1 MNERLLVALS
11 CGGEFVAALQIE
23 AAILGRGRL
32 PRWAAAG
39 LLCLLWAG
47 SQVLWGTYVPYS
59 PWALT
64 FNALRMLAAAFF
76 FGGGLLQKAFSVVV
90 CGVVI
95 LGYGNTVGALAAGL
109 NKMPM
114 SEIWRLPQSILLYGV
129 VLNALLYLGIRLL
142 RRWIG
147 AIDPIQK
154 VVGTV
159 YICLIALLNVILT
172 NFGQDT
178 DQYSYM
184 VLICILLILA
194 TLVYFALFTML
205 SVRSTQASQTEARMK
220 IEQERA
226 DALMESYQSQR
237 RLTHEFTNHMGAVG
251 FYLEQGDVE
260 GARAYLASVSKAVAA
275 GTAVV
280 DTHNPLLDAVLSKE
294 YRQAA
299 RSGVLLN
306 FDLCDLARFPLRNAE
321 LVTLFCNLLD
331 NAAKHGGAG
340 KRIDAAVRGDEG
352 RIIITVRD
360 YGPGIPE
367 AELPFVKQKFY
378 KGSSKARGSGIGLA
392 VCDEIIHLHGGTF
405 DIGNAEGGGCLVTI
419 TLPRA

>member
-23 AAILGRGRL
+23 AALLGRGRL

-147 AIDPIQK
+147 AIDPVQK

-194 TLVYFALFTML
+194 TLVYFARFTML

-237 RLTHEFTNHMGAVG
+237 RLSLYGSGKELKLG
-251 FYLEQGDVE
+251 FVCRIRSSLCYGRGD
-260 GARAYLASVSKAVAA
+260 G
-275 GTAVV
+275 
-280 DTHNPLLDAVLSKE
+280 VLSHRIYSCNYAK
-294 YRQAA
+294 
-299 RSGVLLN
+299 
-306 FDLCDLARFPLRNAE
+306 ARFRRRA
-321 LVTLFCNLLD
+321 
-331 NAAKHGGAG
+331 
-340 KRIDAAVRGDEG
+340 
-352 RIIITVRD
+352 
-360 YGPGIPE
+360 
-367 AELPFVKQKFY
+367 
-378 KGSSKARGSGIGLA
+378 GSGRRPTVPWRRA
-392 VCDEIIHLHGGTF
+392 C
-405 DIGNAEGGGCLVTI
+405 
-419 TLPRA
+419 PRQRRRSCRPGRNFRSSTPSSSAGSPRRNCRFRDWFPRLSPTAWWRACRL

>member
-1 MNERLLVALS
+1 MNEQRLWVALS
-11 CGGEFVAALQIE
+11 CGGEFLAALQVE
-23 AAILGRGRL
+23 AFLLGRGRL
-32 PRWAAAG
+32 PRWAAA
-39 LLCLLWAG
+39 LLLAVLWVV

-59 PWALT
+59 LWAVT
-64 FNALRMLAAAFF
+64 FNALRMLGATFF
-76 FGGGLLQKAFSVVV
+76 FGGGVLKKAFSVVV

-95 LGYGNTVGALAAGL
+95 LGYGNTVGALAAAL
-109 NKMPM
+109 SDLPM
-114 SEIWRLPQSILLYGV
+114 SQLWRLPASILLYGV
-129 VLNALLYLGIRLL
+129 VLNVLLLGGIQLVK
-142 RRWIG
+142 RWVG
-147 AIDPIQK
+147 AIDPVQK
-154 VVGTV
+154 AVGV
-159 YICLIALLNVILT
+159 AYLCLIALLNVILAS
-172 NFGQDT
+172 FGQDT

-184 VLICILLILA
+184 ILICLLLILA
-194 TLVYFALFTML
+194 TLVYFVLFTL
-205 SVRSTQASQTEARMK
+205 FSVRATQASQAEARMK

-306 FDLCDLARFPLRNAE
+306 FDLCDLARFPLQNAE

-331 NAAKHGGAG
+331 NAIRGAAEADPPQVTLRIKKLDGAFVISVRNRVARDIPLTAGELPASTKAEPGHGMGLANVQSVLE
-340 KRIDAAVRGDEG
+340 R
-352 RIIITVRD
+352 
-360 YGPGIPE
+360 YGGEYVLSCRNRWFCFTGSVPE
-367 AELPFVKQKFY
+367 A
-378 KGSSKARGSGIGLA
+378 G
-392 VCDEIIHLHGGTF
+392 
-405 DIGNAEGGGCLVTI
+405 
-419 TLPRA
+419 

>member
-147 AIDPIQK
+147 AIDPVQK
-154 VVGTV
+154 MVGTV

-205 SVRSTQASQTEARMK
+205 SVRSTQASQTEAR
-220 IEQERA
+220 
-226 DALMESYQSQR
+226 MESYQSQR

-331 NAAKHGGAG
+331 NAIRGAAEADPPQVTLRIKKLDGAFVISVRNRVAQDIPLTAGELPASTKAEPGHGMGLANVQSVLE
-340 KRIDAAVRGDEG
+340 R
-352 RIIITVRD
+352 
-360 YGPGIPE
+360 YGGEYVLSCRNRWFCFTGSVPE
-367 AELPFVKQKFY
+367 A
-378 KGSSKARGSGIGLA
+378 G
-392 VCDEIIHLHGGTF
+392 
-405 DIGNAEGGGCLVTI
+405 
-419 TLPRA
+419 

>member
-114 SEIWRLPQSILLYGV
+114 SEIWRLPQSILLY
-129 VLNALLYLGIRLL
+129 LGIRLL

-147 AIDPIQK
+147 AIDPVQK

-331 NAAKHGGAG
+331 NAIRGAAEADPPQVTLRIKKLDGAFVISVRNRVARDIPLTAGELPASTKAEPGHGMGLANVQSVLE
-340 KRIDAAVRGDEG
+340 R
-352 RIIITVRD
+352 
-360 YGPGIPE
+360 YGGEYVLSCRNRWFCFTGSVPE
-367 AELPFVKQKFY
+367 A
-378 KGSSKARGSGIGLA
+378 G
-392 VCDEIIHLHGGTF
+392 
-405 DIGNAEGGGCLVTI
+405 
-419 TLPRA
+419 

>member
-32 PRWAAAG
+32 PRWAAAA

-147 AIDPIQK
+147 AIDPVQK
-154 VVGTV
+154 MVGTV

-321 LVTLFCNLLD
+321 L
-331 NAAKHGGAG
+331 AAGQRHPGRRRSGPAPGHPPHQKAGRGVRDLGAQPGGPGHPPDGGGAAG
-340 KRIDAAVRGDEG
+340 LHQG
-352 RIIITVRD
+352 RARPRH
-360 YGPGIPE
+360 GPGQRPKR
-367 AELPFVKQKFY
+367 AGALRRGVRPLLPQPVVLFY
-378 KGSSKARGSGIGLA
+378 GHRA
-392 VCDEIIHLHGGTF
+392 GGRLRQT
-405 DIGNAEGGGCLVTI
+405 E
-419 TLPRA
+419 R

>member
-32 PRWAAAG
+32 PRWAAAL
-39 LLCLLWAG
+39 LLCLLWVG

-147 AIDPIQK
+147 AIDPVQK

-159 YICLIALLNVILT
+159 YIGLIALLNVILT

-306 FDLCDLARFPLRNAE
+306 FDLCDLARFPLQNAE

-331 NAAKHGGAG
+331 NAIRGAAEADPPQVTLRIKKLDGAFVISVRNRVARDIPLTAGELPASTKAEPGHGMGLANVQSVLE
-340 KRIDAAVRGDEG
+340 R
-352 RIIITVRD
+352 
-360 YGPGIPE
+360 YGGEYVLSCRNRWFCFTGSVPE
-367 AELPFVKQKFY
+367 A
-378 KGSSKARGSGIGLA
+378 G
-392 VCDEIIHLHGGTF
+392 
-405 DIGNAEGGGCLVTI
+405 
-419 TLPRA
+419 

>member
-114 SEIWRLPQSILLYGV
+114 SEIWRLPQSILLY
-129 VLNALLYLGIRLL
+129 LGIRLL

-147 AIDPIQK
+147 AIDPVQK

-306 FDLCDLARFPLRNAE
+306 FDLCDLARFPLQNAE

-331 NAAKHGGAG
+331 NAIRGAAEADPPQVTL
-340 KRIDAAVRGDEG
+340 RIKKLDGAFVISVRN
-352 RIIITVRD
+352 RVARD
-360 YGPGIPE
+360 IPLTAGELPASTKAGPGHGMGLANVQSVLERYGGEYVLSCRNRWFCFTGSVPE
-367 AELPFVKQKFY
+367 A
-378 KGSSKARGSGIGLA
+378 G
-392 VCDEIIHLHGGTF
+392 
-405 DIGNAEGGGCLVTI
+405 
-419 TLPRA
+419 